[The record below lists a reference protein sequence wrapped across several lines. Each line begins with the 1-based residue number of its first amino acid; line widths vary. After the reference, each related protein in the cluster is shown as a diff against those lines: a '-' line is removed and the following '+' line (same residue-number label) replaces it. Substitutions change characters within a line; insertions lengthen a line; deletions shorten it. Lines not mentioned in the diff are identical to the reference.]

1 MGECLPKAANICMID
16 TRPSIQQKTKW
27 IINQGCT
34 KLKFQLLY
42 PPQFW
47 KHFRTILKYCQ
58 RCDTTQ
64 CISSLSVFHSR
75 FTHRPDSTSW
85 NEPLTSVAFPN
96 AHAPKIISYFE
107 CGICDYKSMN
117 KYYMTDHEKRQHPG
131 HQGSISFVCNVC
143 YARKQNEYLLKKHMQ
158 QHVRSTC
165 VICEKIFNTSKNLN
179 RHGRVH
185 QIQICE
191 FQRKEGSQSSQER
204 PQEEGRESGWFY
216 WGRWVHFW
224 RCGQPPR
231 IGGWNIEPFVDDN
244 KNWFQWRNIK
254 IDVSFILPSIHHLS
268 RSHTVHFSFR
278 GA

>member
-1 MGECLPKAANICMID
+1 MGLLSLLDLIWKGTPKFSKICRWFFSRVESAKGSKSMGECLPKAANICMID

-107 CGICDYKSMN
+107 CGICDEQVLH
-117 KYYMTDHEKRQHPG
+117 DGPREKTTCRSRIEQFCL
-131 HQGSISFVCNVC
+131 QC
-143 YARKQNEYLLKKHMQ
+143 LLCKKTE
-158 QHVRSTC
+158 R
-165 VICEKIFNTSKNLN
+165 IF
-179 RHGRVH
+179 
-185 QIQICE
+185 
-191 FQRKEGSQSSQER
+191 
-204 PQEEGRESGWFY
+204 
-216 WGRWVHFW
+216 
-224 RCGQPPR
+224 
-231 IGGWNIEPFVDDN
+231 
-244 KNWFQWRNIK
+244 
-254 IDVSFILPSIHHLS
+254 
-268 RSHTVHFSFR
+268 
-278 GA
+278 A